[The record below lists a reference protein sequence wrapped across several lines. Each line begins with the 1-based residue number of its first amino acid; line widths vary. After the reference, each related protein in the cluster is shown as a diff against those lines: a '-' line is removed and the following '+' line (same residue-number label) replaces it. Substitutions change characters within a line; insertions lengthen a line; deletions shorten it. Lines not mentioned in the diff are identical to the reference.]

1 KSNGSFGTNGYV
13 CSSDGALLVSP
24 ASLSVGCKM
33 GDKPWF
39 LIQFALCRGENSID
53 GYDRQYLTDL
63 GFHVKSKYDVLASA
77 DDRES
82 VINRNDAVFVHCCC
96 ENGNL

>member
-1 KSNGSFGTNGYV
+1 EVPGKRWRGKILNISVGVKSNGSFGTNGYV

-63 GFHVKSKYDVLASA
+63 GFHLYI
-77 DDRES
+77 RRTE
-82 VINRNDAVFVHCCC
+82 
-96 ENGNL
+96 